1 MFDQIKPTCAMYV
14 LHSQQRQP
22 LGDQDLMKC
31 LNFFNDLQR
40 FISLGTRSHILGAKY
55 LFD

>member
-1 MFDQIKPTCAMYV
+1 MYV